1 MDRPLIS
8 VIVPV
13 YNVESYLPQCI
24 DSILAQTYENLEII
38 LVDDGSTDSSGR
50 ICEDYAGRDPRIKT
64 IHKPNEGL
72 ADARNRG
79 IQAARGVY
87 CSFVDSDDHIAGDCI
102 AYLYDMADT
111 YGAQIA
117 VCGYQKVHNNDLVRA
132 SDPDGTNKAVSVYD
146 TFNALSALLYQR
158 GIITAAWGRLFRREL
173 FNAIR
178 FPKGRQHEDV
188 AVMYRLF
195 DQAETIAVGYE
206 RKYYYLQRPGS
217 IVHSAFDGKRMDYI
231 AFTREC
237 IEYMQGRHPA
247 LVSAA
252 VSRHFSA
259 CFELLAGMPPAITS
273 GSGRRDPAD
282 GKEDQDRE
290 RMCGEAYQK
299 LVQEIKRYRKTV
311 LCDRSARPANRIA
324 AMGSYVSI
332 RAIQR
337 LSRLKRI
344 DQPNRGVIF
353 SAPRVHTHK
362 TDGKEMSY
370 KELRWN
376 RVER

>member
-1 MDRPLIS
+1 MNRPLIS

-117 VCGYQKVHNNDLVRA
+117 VCGYQKVHNNDLGRD
-132 SDPDGTNKAVSVYD
+132 SDQDGTYKAVSVYD

-259 CFELLAGMPPAITS
+259 CFELLAGIPPAITS
-273 GSGRRDPAD
+273 GSGRRQRGA
-282 GKEDQDRE
+282 GQREDVWGSVPKARAGD
-290 RMCGEAYQK
+290 
-299 LVQEIKRYRKTV
+299 QEIQK
-311 LCDRSARPANRIA
+311 DRAVRPQCQTSQQDSGDGILRVDQSHTEAEPPETHRPAEQGRDLLRAPGAYTQNR
-324 AMGSYVSI
+324 
-332 RAIQR
+332 RQRDAI
-337 LSRLKRI
+337 
-344 DQPNRGVIF
+344 
-353 SAPRVHTHK
+353 
-362 TDGKEMSY
+362 
-370 KELRWN
+370 
-376 RVER
+376 